1 MLCRTGTFVFKPEIL
16 NFDHDVREIEQQFGT
31 FQQGSVSQHAT
42 LLYKP

>member
-1 MLCRTGTFVFKPEIL
+1 VFKHEIL
-16 NFDHDVREIEQQFGT
+16 NFDHDVREIEFGT